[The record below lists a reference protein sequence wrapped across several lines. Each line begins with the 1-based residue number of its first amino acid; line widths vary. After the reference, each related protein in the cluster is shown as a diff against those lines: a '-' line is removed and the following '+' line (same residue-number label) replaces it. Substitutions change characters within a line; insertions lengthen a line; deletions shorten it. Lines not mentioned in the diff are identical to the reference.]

1 MSTDSDWFH
10 AINNEGVLQPYNAG
24 DFSLGTLI
32 VCDGVEYFYSA
43 QPVGQELFEPGHE
56 PMYLSAYGE
65 AFSVKDFAQLMRTSN
80 KYPRI
85 KYDSY
90 CVKGLPE

>member
-1 MSTDSDWFH
+1 MSTF
-10 AINNEGVLQPYNAG
+10 NELYDAYDELVAKICGAPILVQENDNPVRPL
-24 DFSLGTLI
+24 
-32 VCDGVEYFYSA
+32 EYSYSA
-43 QPVGQELFEPGHE
+43 QPVGHELFEPGHE

-65 AFSVKDFAQLMRTSN
+65 AFSVEDFAQLMRTSN